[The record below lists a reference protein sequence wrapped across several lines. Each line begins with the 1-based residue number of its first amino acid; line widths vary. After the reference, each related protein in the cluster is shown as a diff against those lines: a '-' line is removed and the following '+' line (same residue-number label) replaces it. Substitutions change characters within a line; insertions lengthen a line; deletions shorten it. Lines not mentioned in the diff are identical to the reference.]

1 MNTTKLLKALAYIVA
16 AFLLIGLLL
25 VLLFFTSCTVPEN
38 KGWTRAEVKQKP
50 EAQQVALD
58 KDREACVAEGT
69 AKGVYYQALMGS
81 MDVTA
86 CLERRG
92 WKRVP

>member
-1 MNTTKLLKALAYIVA
+1 MTPFVKAIAYIVA

-25 VLLFFTSCTVPEN
+25 VLLFFTSCTVPEHH
-38 KGWTRAEVKQKP
+38 GWTRAEVKQTPK
-50 EAQQVALD
+50 AQQVALD
-58 KDREACVAEGT
+58 KDREACIVEGT

-81 MDVTA
+81 MDMTA